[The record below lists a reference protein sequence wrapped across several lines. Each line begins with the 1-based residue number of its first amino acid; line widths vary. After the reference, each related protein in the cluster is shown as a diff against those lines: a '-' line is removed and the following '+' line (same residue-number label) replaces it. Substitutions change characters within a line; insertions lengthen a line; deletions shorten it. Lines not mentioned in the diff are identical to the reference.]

1 MPDDYD
7 EKYKS
12 WSLDSLPIAPESW
25 QSKVR
30 QKSAKQY
37 KIIEGL
43 VKKASTVYISTDY
56 DREGEAIARSLL
68 DRFRYS
74 GPVRRVCLTALDESS
89 IRKALSNIKDGQD
102 TVPLYYAALGR
113 QRADWLIGMNVS
125 RLYTV
130 LARQV
135 GFESTL
141 HVGRVITP
149 TVALVCQRD
158 RDIAGFTPS
167 PYWVLGVN
175 VAVQNGQFLAQ
186 WVPPEECS
194 DDQGRCTNKPMP
206 SKSPPR
212 SMGLKP
218 SSVRRRQNP
227 VKSRLPCHL
236 TSPPYSSTAAND
248 GAIPLSRCSTQPNL
262 CTKRTKPLP
271 IHEPT
276 AGIYRR
282 ARRRT
287 SPTSSRRSYCPIKG
301 SPGWWPGLT
310 HIAKARVVQ

>member
-1 MPDDYD
+1 MGSFWRSGYRPR
-7 EKYKS
+7 S
-12 WSLDSLPIAPESW
+12 AATIRAGVPI
-25 QSKVR
+25 
-30 QKSAKQY
+30 
-37 KIIEGL
+37 
-43 VKKASTVYISTDY
+43 
-56 DREGEAIARSLL
+56 
-68 DRFRYS
+68 
-74 GPVRRVCLTALDESS
+74 
-89 IRKALSNIKDGQD
+89 
-102 TVPLYYAALGR
+102 
-113 QRADWLIGMNVS
+113 
-125 RLYTV
+125 
-130 LARQV
+130 
-135 GFESTL
+135 
-141 HVGRVITP
+141 
-149 TVALVCQRD
+149 
-158 RDIAGFTPS
+158 
-167 PYWVLGVN
+167 
-175 VAVQNGQFLAQ
+175 
-186 WVPPEECS
+186 
-194 DDQGRCTNKPMP
+194 KPMP

-301 SPGWWPGLT
+301 SLGWWPGLT
-310 HIAKARVVQ
+310 HIARPGCSMTVKCPRTTRSSRHQPERTSAPCRRSSSTCTMRSAASTLRSSTASLSFPKPSLRCKVAVTSSLRQAKHQPSKAGRCCSPLTVRVTRRKKVRMSMH